1 MTSPEAIE
9 TKFALL
15 AGQVTGVEYA
25 EDHEP
30 ERLKKTPAVTCVYL
44 GYDVAEEDKRELGP
58 QLNVRWEWRVHLYVE
73 LANGQWKQAQHTY
86 RDLVSRLVTL
96 PKHDLTLGDVCDGWA
111 LNDPRSEP
119 DFGEHR
125 PGMLLKE
132 LELFAWTY
140 EVAAP

>member
-9 TKFALL
+9 VAFAAL
-15 AGQVTGVEYA
+15 ADQVTGVEYA
-25 EDHEP
+25 ESYEP
-30 ERLKKTPAVTCVYL
+30 ERLQATPAVTCVYL
-44 GYDVAEEDKRELGP
+44 GYDVAPEAERELGP
-58 QLNVRWEWRVHLYVE
+58 QLEVRWEWRVHLYVT
-73 LANGQWKQAQHTY
+73 LADGQWKQAQHAY

-96 PKHDLTLGDVCDGWA
+96 PKHDRTLGDVCEAWE
-111 LNDPRSEP
+111 LNDPRHEP

-132 LELFAWTY
+132 LELIAWTY